1 MLQDIECAVT
11 QCRERW
17 FVLSWFY
24 QIAEANLCII
34 EIGDCCAQFPS
45 QGGDN
50 TLRTEK
56 VIGINNQIFTAVR
69 ISTNCCGEEAKPPSE
84 LRIDSAS
91 SVVVCNCAT
100 LVSSPAHPGRDKVT
114 ELSSVRRCS
123 NVCRVSAMGRSTDKS
138 GADVSEYCRITSP
151 MTFLRALVAKN
162 QNFCQRLQ
170 VRF

>member
-84 LRIDSAS
+84 LPDRFCKFQ
-91 SVVVCNCAT
+91 VVCNMCN
-100 LVSSPAHPGRDKVT
+100 VGIQPSPSRQG
-114 ELSSVRRCS
+114 
-123 NVCRVSAMGRSTDKS
+123 
-138 GADVSEYCRITSP
+138 
-151 MTFLRALVAKN
+151 
-162 QNFCQRLQ
+162 
-170 VRF
+170 

>member
-56 VIGINNQIFTAVR
+56 VIGINNQIFYSSADLDQLLWRRSKTTKR
-69 ISTNCCGEEAKPPSE
+69 IG
-84 LRIDSAS
+84 
-91 SVVVCNCAT
+91 
-100 LVSSPAHPGRDKVT
+100 G
-114 ELSSVRRCS
+114 
-123 NVCRVSAMGRSTDKS
+123 
-138 GADVSEYCRITSP
+138 
-151 MTFLRALVAKN
+151 
-162 QNFCQRLQ
+162 
-170 VRF
+170 

>member
-1 MLQDIECAVT
+1 MSSAGFIRLQKLTCAS
-11 QCRERW
+11 
-17 FVLSWFY
+17 LKLA
-24 QIAEANLCII
+24 IAVRSFRVRAEITPCEPRRSLASII
-34 EIGDCCAQFPS
+34 RF
-45 QGGDN
+45 
-50 TLRTEK
+50 
-56 VIGINNQIFTAVR
+56 FTAVR
-69 ISTNCCGEEAKPPSE
+69 LSTNCCGEEAKPPSE

-91 SVVVCNCAT
+91 SRVVCNCAT

-162 QNFCQRLQ
+162 QNFLSATSSTFLICGALTYCQLLPG
-170 VRF
+170 